1 MMVVE
6 LISGFVVAFIA
17 SWKLTLIL
25 ITCFPFIIAGALIMT
40 FTLKKI
46 ITTSRKTY
54 EIAGGVAEELLYN
67 IKTVTSFTNFDYEI
81 NRFGHLI
88 NLIELNDENKSFF
101 SGLSVGIIIFG
112 IFFGYTVTLLYARK
126 LIMKHLEKQI
136 IAIESLDYY
145 ELLEENEEISIGEIQ
160 KVLFS
165 IIASI
170 QALGQIAPVIQV
182 IRAACEA
189 SSDYF
194 TLLKREP
201 EIYVSEKNLE
211 PDRDTINGKIEF
223 KNIKFIYP
231 GDITQKPVLND
242 LNLEIDAGKKV
253 AFVGESGC
261 GKSTT
266 VNLLERLYDPVE
278 GNIFIDGIDIKEFN
292 IEYLRNLIGYVQ
304 QEPVLFN
311 KSIKDNLIFGREK
324 LLEKLGDPESLIKE
338 ACKEAYIEDFVLKN
352 PDKYDYIVGVKGNK
366 LSGGQ
371 KQRIAIAR
379 AILTKPKILI
389 LDEAT
394 SALDNQSE
402 REVQEALDN
411 ISKSNVTTL
420 IIAHRLSTIKNADVI
435 YALKGGQV
443 CEKGTHQ
450 ELLEKNGYYAN
461 LVKSQ
466 IGKEDNHKEIAQKIK
481 LKRSLTQRFTNK
493 FSTIIEQEELKKEK
507 KEIEN
512 EKIEIKIGEIL
523 SLLSDH
529 KLDLIIGTIGG
540 FIYGAGTPVAGLFLG
555 KVLTALSPQELDVIK
570 KDGLRWSLYHLGI
583 AVIGGIA
590 LFIKTWKLE
599 YLGAVITAKMR
610 KIVFK
615 KFLELELA
623 FYDVDYNSPGS
634 LLTKLSIDT
643 TKISALVLS
652 IFGSVISATGG
663 IIFSISL

>member
-1 MMVVE
+1 MKSRNPAKDKDILIVSENRSVNILDSSEKFPMRKGKTEAKIIETEISEGGTKKEKIDNNLIFEKKHISIFKLYCHISGGLEIFLSIIAIIMTIGAGCSNAIMNWIFGDSSNSFTLATTMEKLKEILDKELFNEIFNYIMEELVEPSINDQIKKLLIVGAVMTVCNFLMMFLWSYLSLRQLHWLKKNYFRIILNQEQAWFDENNAFEFATKVQAQLEQIELGLGDRLGQFIMMVVE

-67 IKTVTSFTNFDYEI
+67 IKTVTSFTNFDYEM

-261 GKSTT
+261 GK
-266 VNLLERLYDPVE
+266 
-278 GNIFIDGIDIKEFN
+278 
-292 IEYLRNLIGYVQ
+292 VQ
-304 QEPVLFN
+304 L
-311 KSIKDNLIFGREK
+311 
-324 LLEKLGDPESLIKE
+324 
-338 ACKEAYIEDFVLKN
+338 
-352 PDKYDYIVGVKGNK
+352 
-366 LSGGQ
+366 
-371 KQRIAIAR
+371 
-379 AILTKPKILI
+379 
-389 LDEAT
+389 
-394 SALDNQSE
+394 
-402 REVQEALDN
+402 
-411 ISKSNVTTL
+411 
-420 IIAHRLSTIKNADVI
+420 
-435 YALKGGQV
+435 
-443 CEKGTHQ
+443 
-450 ELLEKNGYYAN
+450 
-461 LVKSQ
+461 
-466 IGKEDNHKEIAQKIK
+466 
-481 LKRSLTQRFTNK
+481 
-493 FSTIIEQEELKKEK
+493 
-507 KEIEN
+507 
-512 EKIEIKIGEIL
+512 
-523 SLLSDH
+523 
-529 KLDLIIGTIGG
+529 
-540 FIYGAGTPVAGLFLG
+540 
-555 KVLTALSPQELDVIK
+555 
-570 KDGLRWSLYHLGI
+570 
-583 AVIGGIA
+583 
-590 LFIKTWKLE
+590 
-599 YLGAVITAKMR
+599 
-610 KIVFK
+610 
-615 KFLELELA
+615 
-623 FYDVDYNSPGS
+623 
-634 LLTKLSIDT
+634 
-643 TKISALVLS
+643 
-652 IFGSVISATGG
+652 
-663 IIFSISL
+663 